1 MTHTGAHRVILRSD
15 ESVAVGMLH
24 QVLHRI
30 RSRGALIASDLLPP
44 SNMYPISARTIFKEM
59 KWLVPEVR
67 HLQMQTRSAG
77 FLLHPLATAKT
88 QGAQTR
94 SSWMLL
100 ESQY

>member
-1 MTHTGAHRVILRSD
+1 
-15 ESVAVGMLH
+15 
-24 QVLHRI
+24 
-30 RSRGALIASDLLPP
+30 
-44 SNMYPISARTIFKEM
+44 MYPISARTIFKEM